1 MSWWTKGQGRK
12 GPKKKRFT
20 SFSIHLGKQAGMCV
34 LGIKGSIWDPE
45 ANTSFG
51 REQEVGL
58 LLEVRGQTWKSSK
71 SCGEAVRILW
81 NL

>member
-1 MSWWTKGQGRK
+1 
-12 GPKKKRFT
+12 
-20 SFSIHLGKQAGMCV
+20 MCV

-45 ANTSFG
+45 ANASFG

-58 LLEVRGQTWKSSK
+58 LLEVRGQTWKSIK
-71 SCGEAVRILW
+71 SCREAVRILW